1 MAGHQCAAVPGRRSG
16 RHPDGAG
23 RTDPCRP
30 IHDYWLAL
38 AGPQA
43 SRRAVALR
51 VEQGVAVI
59 PVQRVLQALTMTP
72 HELREI
78 VEQNVGAIQP
88 LAETRRR
95 ATQLREDIWAYTA
108 TVLPDTPRLTARLR
122 AGGVV
127 DDRADELRRLID
139 ALARVRAV
147 LPLSRPATLARLS
160 HNCAGNP
167 HYFDLNDAGQGSRL
181 VLLAADLLDAPLPD
195 TPAAERALLARV
207 GIVADSLSQTVLL
220 LNVDA
225 RGDGPTDRALRLA
238 REDQRPVHLTLH
250 DLTAHPPT
258 LARTQPWL
266 VVENPSVI
274 HEALLRGITTPI
286 VCTSGTLTAIDHAL
300 LALAHTCGVP
310 MEYSGDIDTGG
321 RHIAA
326 AILRRYEVPSRDM
339 DEETRRAVVGAGALC
354 EGPFTV
360 PALPAPESAATTTGA
375 AGGAGTDESGSAIF
389 QEHPVVLDRLLG
401 PDPADPLPLPG
412 SPPNARASGDRHL

>member
-1 MAGHQCAAVPGRRSG
+1 M
-16 RHPDGAG
+16 
-23 RTDPCRP
+23 
-30 IHDYWLAL
+30 
-38 AGPQA
+38 
-43 SRRAVALR
+43 
-51 VEQGVAVI
+51 I

-225 RGDGPTDRALRLA
+225 RGTARRTGPCVWRVRTSAPSTSRFTTSPRI
-238 REDQRPVHLTLH
+238 RP
-250 DLTAHPPT
+250 
-258 LARTQPWL
+258 R
-266 VVENPSVI
+266 S
-274 HEALLRGITTPI
+274 HEHNRG
-286 VCTSGTLTAIDHAL
+286 
-300 LALAHTCGVP
+300 
-310 MEYSGDIDTGG
+310 
-321 RHIAA
+321 
-326 AILRRYEVPSRDM
+326 
-339 DEETRRAVVGAGALC
+339 
-354 EGPFTV
+354 
-360 PALPAPESAATTTGA
+360 
-375 AGGAGTDESGSAIF
+375 
-389 QEHPVVLDRLLG
+389 
-401 PDPADPLPLPG
+401 
-412 SPPNARASGDRHL
+412 